1 MQPHFSP
8 QVENS
13 SLPYIFAK
21 KGGFKQLLTLLVQQQ
36 NQWTPSLSL
45 WTHRR
50 ELTRTTGMPA
60 SPCRISASPAF
71 HFYSWCLCQTPLERR
86 TKWLYVYL
94 FHIKY
99 PGPDP
104 YWALYWDSDL
114 ALLEAGLGDR
124 CRISLEKLV

>member
-50 ELTRTTGMPA
+50 ELTRTTHQVDWKAPDVSWHA
-60 SPCRISASPAF
+60 SF
-71 HFYSWCLCQTPLERR
+71 
-86 TKWLYVYL
+86 
-94 FHIKY
+94 
-99 PGPDP
+99 
-104 YWALYWDSDL
+104 
-114 ALLEAGLGDR
+114 
-124 CRISLEKLV
+124 SL